1 MVRFCSDEHCGRM
14 IHDGD
19 EIIILAKAYFKSI
32 PSERAYAISQPTECY
47 QIFHSY
53 CKAIP
58 EVEE

>member
-1 MVRFCSDEHCGRM
+1 MIKRCDDENCGRM

-19 EIIILAKAYFKSI
+19 EIIILAKATYKSI

-47 QIFHSY
+47 SMFHSY

-58 EVEE
+58 EVTE